1 MGLRWRFGSCYG
13 TTRCLPDSPMALLLT
28 VQVRRRGRRLPWR
41 LEWDTA
47 RPAVGRRAVA
57 EGRGTTEGQGAQH
70 EASIALGHGIRDG
83 GVRIGI
89 SAGVNCL
96 SVPCWHP
103 SGALNTYGSGVLCCF
118 VVSVTAAVWCVP
130 FFGTV
135 GFKSLRPLLARLSL
149 YSFQTA
155 KPSQRV
161 CQPARAERGA
171 RVVHVSNS
179 THRP

>member
-96 SVPCWHP
+96 IRAVCAVLAPLRRV
-103 SGALNTYGSGVLCCF
+103 LNKYGVF
-118 VVSVTAAVWCVP
+118 YPVTAALWCAVL
-130 FFGTV
+130 GIV
-135 GFKSLRPLLARLSL
+135 
-149 YSFQTA
+149 YSQTNFR
-155 KPSQRV
+155 KKNGIRV
-161 CQPARAERGA
+161 
-171 RVVHVSNS
+171 
-179 THRP
+179 